1 MKTMRKQ
8 KVAGLLLIIFLFIV
22 QLNHVYGQQLSML
35 KAEHFGG
42 PGWDFVNGVI
52 RLQNGDYVYC
62 GSISGD
68 IPGDTLGLFAASNI
82 NAWVAFTDSLGNINS
97 QKEFNNKGFDTF
109 TSLALLGN
117 NILLAGI
124 FQDTLIL
131 DSLMV
136 TGEAHTSGFLAIM
149 NTDGEIINL
158 ATIASP
164 ESSISSAILTRCN
177 PEKFFLAGTYR
188 DTIQINNSQPQG
200 GSGFFLSQLNP
211 GLEVQ
216 NPVFFKTKGNAVLAS
231 LSCNDSSVVIAGS
244 FSDTLS
250 IGDTTLVSLGNNDA
264 FIAKFNHNYTLQQL
278 ELISSPDDVE
288 LKSVVLTRQNQI
300 GIAGSFKGSALLS
313 DSLLAGQGGFDIM
326 AAVWDSAGKLQWVN
340 TAGSIGNDFGWAIA
354 AGNESDFFVSGS
366 FTHILAIPD
375 ENGEM
380 IELQPESFFGNT
392 FIAKYDQRGILKA
405 TFNLPGS
412 SEDFVSEMLINTNN
426 TLVASGNFFE
436 SLLLTAYDSVSYTME
451 SAGSKDVFTLLF
463 KDMCAGYTIEAGPA
477 LYLCPGET
485 MMLEPDFACSGYQ
498 WLHYG
503 STNTP
508 LEVTQPG
515 YYMLMAMN
523 EYGCMAYDTVQVEL
537 IPPPLVFAGND
548 TIVQPG
554 SPLVLTGLIE
564 SGQNPVW
571 TGSGDGYFSP
581 PSGLETTYYFSNN
594 DISNQSIW
602 LILTAE
608 NECVSVA
615 DSLKVDILM
624 DDDGITA
631 FPNPASSIVTLVRE
645 ETQPMQYI
653 TITKQTGF
661 VLESNIPVNNYEFT
675 YNLQNQ
681 PPGTYLFY
689 ITTDLG
695 TSCKVVNKL

>member
-1 MKTMRKQ
+1 MKATIKQ
-8 KVAGLLLIIFLFIV
+8 RFAALLAATIIIV
-22 QLNHVYGQQLSML
+22 IPMLGSSQQLSML
-35 KAEHFGG
+35 KAERFGG
-42 PGWDFVNGVI
+42 AGWDFVNDVI

-82 NAWVAFTDSLGNINS
+82 NAWVAFTDSLGNISS

-109 TSLALLGN
+109 TSMVLLGN

-124 FQDTLIL
+124 FQDSLYL
-131 DSLMV
+131 DSIMV
-136 TGEAHTSGFLAIM
+136 TGMAHTSGFLAIL
-149 NTDGEIINL
+149 NPEGEVLNV
-158 ATIASP
+158 AQIASP
-164 ESSISSAILTRCN
+164 ESCISNVKISGCN
-177 PEKFFLAGTYR
+177 PEKIFLAGVYK

-216 NPVFFKTKGNAVLAS
+216 NPVFFKTRGNALLAG

-250 IGDTTLVSLGNNDA
+250 IGDTILVSLGNSDA

-288 LKSVVLTRQNQI
+288 LKSVVLTSQNQI

-313 DSLLAGQGGFDIM
+313 DTLLSGKGGFDII
-326 AAVWDSAGKLQWVN
+326 AAVWDSAGKLQWAN
-340 TAGSIGNDFGWAIA
+340 KAGSIGNDYGWAIA
-354 AGNESDFFVSGS
+354 PGNEGDFFVSAS
-366 FTHILAIPD
+366 YTHILEIPD
-375 ENGEM
+375 ENGQM
-380 IELQPESFFGNT
+380 VELQPESFFGNT
-392 FIAKYDQRGILKA
+392 FIAKYDQHGILKA
-405 TFNLPGS
+405 TFNLPGT

-436 SLLLTAYDSVSYTME
+436 MLLLTAHDSVSYTME
-451 SAGSKDVFTLLF
+451 SAGSKDIFTLLF
-463 KDMCAGYTIEAGPA
+463 KDMCAEYTIEAGPA
-477 LYLCPGET
+477 LYLCPGGT
-485 MMLEPDFACSGYQ
+485 IFLEPDFICSGYQ

-503 STNTP
+503 TMNTP

-515 YYMLMAMN
+515 PYVIMAMN
-523 EYGCMAYDTVQVEL
+523 AYGCMAYDTLHVEL
-537 IPPPLVFAGND
+537 IPPPVVFAGND

-661 VLESNIPVNNYEFT
+661 VLESGIPVNNFEFS

-689 ITTDLG
+689 ITTEAG